1 MLVKTFL
8 LLLLAIAAEV
18 TGTTALKM
26 SEGFSRL
33 WPSLLVVVGYASS
46 FYLLSLALKH
56 MPLGIAYAIWS
67 GLGTAA
73 TVVIGIWLWNE
84 SLTAARVI
92 GILLIMAGTVVLQLC
107 KSPAA

>member
-1 MLVKTFL
+1 MKPFL
-8 LLLLAIAAEV
+8 LLLLAIATEV

-33 WPSLLVVVGYASS
+33 WPSLFVVVSYAAS
-46 FYLLSLALKH
+46 FYILSLALKYL
-56 MPLGIAYAIWS
+56 PLGIAYAIWS

-73 TVVIGIWLWNE
+73 TVAIGVWLWNE

-92 GILLIMAGTVVLQLC
+92 GILLIIAGTVVLQLF
-107 KSPAA
+107 KSPA